1 MSIEGEETTFSGR
14 LFHKRMVFG
23 KNVSLRRDVRDRG
36 TKNLLVWPLVRVLSG
51 TNWLS
56 GMSISLLQIRYI
68 IVTFDVA
75 LRCSRVFHWSSSVMA
90 VTLLRLEKLFMTY
103 RGLRSVVR
111 LPPWKWLCWCG
122 DPIYN
127 LRIPWPAEQVHCSR
141 WSLFLWSMTYRGGF
155 SSRNRA
161 SSSPFWWC
169 C

>member
-1 MSIEGEETTFSGR
+1 MSMEGEETTFSGR
-14 LFHKRMVFG
+14 PFHKRMVFG

-75 LRCSRVFHWSSSVMA
+75 LRCSRVFHLSSSVMA

-103 RGLRSVVR
+103 RAALRCKASALEVALLVWGSHIQ
-111 LPPWKWLCWCG
+111 LA
-122 DPIYN
+122 Y
-127 LRIPWPAEQVHCSR
+127 
-141 WSLFLWSMTYRGGF
+141 SMTGRT
-155 SSRNRA
+155 SA
-161 SSSPFWWC
+161 L
-169 C
+169 